1 MKREKRL
8 KCWLFLFSVL
18 LIFGCSEDGLKR
30 DEARL
35 VKSGKAT
42 EKMRLFTVDDSSDS
56 LFLRQPT
63 RKIEKESINSKLI
76 TLLRKRML
84 ATVTDIDNEGV
95 GIAAP
100 QVGVGVKLILVQRF
114 DKEGEPI
121 EPYFNPEIKMYG
133 DSVNAGFEGCL
144 SVPRYRG
151 SVSRSQNIEVSY
163 LDSMGKKQREE
174 INGFVAVIFQH
185 EIDHLSGVMY
195 FDHVFGGYD
204 ALLPYN
210 EE

>member
-1 MKREKRL
+1 VKRGKRI
-8 KCWLFLFSVL
+8 KVWLFLYTVL
-18 LIFGCSEDGLKR
+18 FVFGCSEDGLKR
-30 DEARL
+30 DEARF

-42 EKMRLFTVDDSSDS
+42 EKMRLFTIDDSSDS

-114 DKEGEPI
+114 DKAGEPV
-121 EPYFNPEIKMYG
+121 EPYFNPEIKVYG

-144 SVPRYRG
+144 SVPGYRG

-163 LDSMGKKQREE
+163 LDSTGKKQREE

-185 EIDHLSGVMY
+185 EIDHLSGIMY
-195 FDHVFGGYD
+195 YDHVFGGFD
-204 ALLPYN
+204 ALLPYK
-210 EE
+210 E

>member
-1 MKREKRL
+1 VKREKRL
-8 KCWLFLFSVL
+8 KGWLFLFSVL
-18 LIFGCSEDGLKR
+18 LIFGCSEEGLNS

-35 VKSGKAT
+35 IKSGKAT
-42 EKMRLFTVDDSSDS
+42 EKMRVFTIENSSDS

-63 RKIEKESINSKLI
+63 RKIEKENINSKLI

-84 ATVTDIDNEGV
+84 STVTDIDNEGV

-114 DKEGEPI
+114 DKAGEPV
-121 EPYFNPEIKMYG
+121 EPYFNPEIKVYG

-144 SVPRYRG
+144 SVPGYRG

-163 LDSMGKKQREE
+163 LDSTGKKQREE

-185 EIDHLSGVMY
+185 EIDHLSGIMY
-195 FDHVFGGYD
+195 YDHVFGGFD
-204 ALLPYN
+204 ALLLYK
-210 EE
+210 E

>member
-1 MKREKRL
+1 M
-8 KCWLFLFSVL
+8 FSVL
-18 LIFGCSEDGLKR
+18 LIFGCSEEGLNS

-35 VKSGKAT
+35 IKSGKAT
-42 EKMRLFTVDDSSDS
+42 EKMRVFTIENSSDS

-63 RKIEKESINSKLI
+63 RKIEKENINSKLI

-84 ATVTDIDNEGV
+84 STVTDIDNEGV

-114 DKEGEPI
+114 DKAGEPV
-121 EPYFNPEIKMYG
+121 EPYFNPEIKVYG

-144 SVPRYRG
+144 SVPGYRG

-163 LDSMGKKQREE
+163 FDSTGKKQREE

-185 EIDHLSGVMY
+185 EIDHLDGIMY

-204 ALLPYN
+204 ALLPYK
-210 EE
+210 E

>member
-1 MKREKRL
+1 MKRGKRI
-8 KCWLFLFSVL
+8 KVWLFLYTVL
-18 LIFGCSEDGLKR
+18 FVFGCSEDGLKR
-30 DEARL
+30 DEARF

-42 EKMRLFTVDDSSDS
+42 EKMRLFTIDDSSDS

-114 DKEGEPI
+114 DKAGEPV
-121 EPYFNPEIKMYG
+121 EPYFNPEIKVYG

-144 SVPRYRG
+144 SVPGYRG

-163 LDSMGKKQREE
+163 LDSTGKKQREE

-185 EIDHLSGVMY
+185 EIDHLSGIMY
-195 FDHVFGGYD
+195 YDHVFGGFD
-204 ALLPYN
+204 ALLPYK
-210 EE
+210 E

>member
-1 MKREKRL
+1 M
-8 KCWLFLFSVL
+8 FSVL
-18 LIFGCSEDGLKR
+18 LIFGCSEEGLNS

-35 VKSGKAT
+35 IKSGKAT
-42 EKMRLFTVDDSSDS
+42 EKMRVFTIENSSDS

-63 RKIEKESINSKLI
+63 RKIEKENINSKLI

-84 ATVTDIDNEGV
+84 STVTDIDNEGV

-114 DKEGEPI
+114 DKAGEPV
-121 EPYFNPEIKMYG
+121 EPYFNPEIKVYG

-144 SVPRYRG
+144 SVPGYRG

-163 LDSMGKKQREE
+163 LDSTGKKQREE

-185 EIDHLSGVMY
+185 EIDHLSGIMY
-195 FDHVFGGYD
+195 YDHVFGGFD
-204 ALLPYN
+204 ALLPYK
-210 EE
+210 E